1 MTGQLAVGLRVGS
14 GWWCRWGQESRDRRA
29 ESDMSS
35 ASSSPDPYSPPGH
48 LHTTHIKN
56 MRCYVLKSLIV
67 YPVSYLT
74 TYSVREVKPFCVYAS
89 YTIHP
94 FVLSPLG
101 SKTWLQY
108 PLLLLSHCQ
117 VSLPLSVN
125 TWLMLCVEMRSN
137 LPQVSAIN
145 LCHPSQLVY
154 KKPRAHLAHRHRGVV
169 KEHMCK
175 HTHTQ
180 THTFVALISMRL
192 ILFFTAPWAD
202 TALVR

>member
-1 MTGQLAVGLRVGS
+1 MTGQLAVGLWAGS

-35 ASSSPDPYSPPGH
+35 ASSSPGPYSPPGH

-117 VSLPLSVN
+117 VSLPLASISKHLVN
-125 TWLMLCVEMRSN
+125 ALCGNAIWSPAGKCHKP
-137 LPQVSAIN
+137 LPSISAS
-145 LCHPSQLVY
+145 L
-154 KKPRAHLAHRHRGVV
+154 
-169 KEHMCK
+169 
-175 HTHTQ
+175 
-180 THTFVALISMRL
+180 
-192 ILFFTAPWAD
+192 
-202 TALVR
+202 